1 MDLRLE
7 DYARKEDREW
17 YEILRNHVKEK
28 PEKNVIRIYLCP
40 SSGVISILHLRST
53 DAEPGTSTLIAE
65 FDQTLRGIDCDI
77 SFDYWKDLALTDP
90 PWIFPAQPVFNLA
103 KYLSITPSF
112 VLLDYAPKDDKESF
126 LFSIPQPVT
135 IHLSSIW
142 VEKKDP
148 APITETSV
156 LKIQTDYEINK
167 LVNLFGAM
175 VEEEWIEKGSE
186 QLVPKRFT
194 TSTLNEAV
202 DPGTPPF
209 NWLDGIAA
217 LRRLLSRDNLD
228 INNKL
233 AIDHFL
239 NKRKDLNLNSLN
251 AGTNATDKAKEA
263 KVALLCRIQLLQ

>member
-7 DYARKEDREW
+7 DYARKENREW

-28 PEKNVIRIYLCP
+28 PEKNVIRIYLRP
-40 SSGVISILHLRST
+40 SSGRISINHFRST

-77 SFDYWKDLALTDP
+77 SFDYWKELALNPP

-112 VLLDYAPKDDKESF
+112 VLLDYTPKDDKEF
-126 LFSIPQPVT
+126 FRFSIPQPVT
-135 IHLSSIW
+135 IDLSSIW

-156 LKIQTDYEINK
+156 LKIQTGYEINK

-175 VEEEWIEKGSE
+175 VEEGWIEKGSE

-194 TSTLNEAV
+194 TSTLKEAV
-202 DPGTPPF
+202 DPATPPF
-209 NWLDGIAA
+209 NWLEGIAA
-217 LRRLLSRDNLD
+217 LRRLLSRYNLD

-239 NKRKDLNLNSLN
+239 KKGKDLNLNSLN
-251 AGTNATDKAKEA
+251 SGTNVTDKTKEA
-263 KVALLCRIQLLQ
+263 KVDLLCRTHLVQ